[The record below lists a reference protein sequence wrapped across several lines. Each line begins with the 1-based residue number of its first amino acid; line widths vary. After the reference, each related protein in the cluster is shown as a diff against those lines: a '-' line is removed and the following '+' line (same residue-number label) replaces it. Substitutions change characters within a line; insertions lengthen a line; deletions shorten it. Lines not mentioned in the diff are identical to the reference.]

1 MMKQT
6 SKCVECQKSHGK
18 DSLSTCIDDDV
29 ISSTDTWLKRIIQ
42 KYEENEDN
50 MENMDEDYKEK
61 IYGAI

>member
-1 MMKQT
+1 MPNM
-6 SKCVECQKSHGK
+6 
-18 DSLSTCIDDDV
+18 IW
-29 ISSTDTWLKRIIQ
+29 WLCPFIFPPYWLEGIIQ